1 MSELKPCPFCG
12 DANVGLHPPTCDR
25 GAEYDPLDRAF
36 PIIRC
41 GGCYAEAHG
50 DNWDHRGQSVIASWN
65 RRAAPVVSE
74 EMARRGEAA
83 RVRYM
88 ENVAADRVGS
98 MMAAL
103 TAALGDGNTAP
114 PPADQR

>member
-1 MSELKPCPFCG
+1 VSELKPCPFCG
-12 DANVGLHPPTCDR
+12 GKPFCAEQEHLNPKVGEYWIVGCGNDDCPVDTCFVDQ
-25 GAEYDPLDRAF
+25 PSK
-36 PIIRC
+36 
-41 GGCYAEAHG
+41 AEA
-50 DNWDHRGQSVIASWN
+50 IASWN
-65 RRAAPVVSE
+65 RRAAPVVTE

-103 TAALGDGNTAP
+103 TAALGYGNTSP